1 MQIPDR
7 PARLARA
14 RDAIALLRDPA
25 RGLLVILMVAT
36 AFSGVSIAAFHAIC
50 ARAERLEAR
59 AADDQMDRV
68 AFSRRHGP
76 RVAAGSE

>member
-1 MQIPDR
+1 MQTR

-25 RGLLVILMVAT
+25 RGLLVILMVAA
-36 AFSGVSIAAFHAIC
+36 AFSGASIAVFQAIC

-59 AADDQMDRV
+59 AAAEQMDRV
-68 AFSRRHGP
+68 TFSRRYAP